1 MKVIDVPEPAAINRR
16 PVALTFNDFNEDTC
30 YNRYRFLKPDL
41 WRYRLQVLPST
52 KKFGTEEALL
62 IFLQRLAF
70 PTRFSAMVSIY
81 NEI

>member
-41 WRYRLQVLPST
+41 WRYRLQVLPRV
-52 KKFGTEEALL
+52 K
-62 IFLQRLAF
+62 IW
-70 PTRFSAMVSIY
+70 
-81 NEI
+81 N